1 MNSAKI
7 GVEQVLYRCMGI
19 TVDEDL
25 LIVADEAL
33 ASLGDLFYDVAV
45 SNGLHA
51 ESLVY
56 PTLPLDGMEP
66 PESIADAI
74 LNSDVAILVTSRSI
88 THTVARRQGTE
99 KGVRIASLPGFNEG
113 MLGSPLLVDYEE
125 MAKNTAAMTA
135 LLTNAETARVVT
147 PFGTDVTMSLKGRL
161 AQDDNGDYRAKG
173 AFGNLP
179 AGEAYIA
186 PVEGTAEGTIVYDGS
201 MSGIGL
207 FKEPIRVTMKQ
218 GEATEIAGGKEAAKL
233 EEMLNAAGDSGRN
246 LAELGVGAN
255 KGARLTGAVLEDEKV
270 FGTIHFALGDNST
283 FGGKVEASCHL
294 DGLLTKPDLYLD
306 GRLVIEAGVWK
317 I

>member
-1 MNSAKI
+1 MNSAKL
-7 GVEQVLYRCMGI
+7 GVEQVLSRCMGM

-25 LIVADEAL
+25 LIVSDEEL
-33 ASLGDLFYDVAV
+33 ASLGDLFYDVAL

-51 ESLVY
+51 ESLTY
-56 PTLPLDGMEP
+56 PTLPMDGMEP
-66 PESIADAI
+66 PDSIADAI

-88 THTVARRQGTE
+88 THTKARRQGTE
-99 KGVRIASLPGFNEG
+99 KGVRIASLPGFNEA

-125 MAKNTAAMTA
+125 MARNTAAMTE
-135 LLTNAETARVVT
+135 LLTKAETARVVT
-147 PFGTDVTMSLKGRL
+147 PFGTDVTLSIKGRF
-161 AQDDNGDYRAKG
+161 AQDDNGNYTQKG

-186 PVEGTAEGTIVYDGS
+186 PVEGTAEGTIVYDAS

-207 FKEPIRVTMKQ
+207 FEEPIRVTMKQ
-218 GEATEIAGGKEAAKL
+218 GEAAEITGGKEAEAL
-233 EEMLNAAGDSGRN
+233 IAMLDAAGRPGHN

-255 KGARLTGAVLEDEKV
+255 KGAHITGSVLEDEKV
-270 FGTIHFALGDNST
+270 FGSIHFALGDNST
-283 FGGKVEASCHL
+283 FGGKVEADCHL

-306 GRLVIEAGVWK
+306 GCLVIKAGEWQ